1 MRKRWGKAISY
12 LLNPRDEHLQ
22 ALEMALRCNLSQ
34 SLEEAAANVS
44 YRYLFPHREQLD

>member
-12 LLNPRDEHLQ
+12 LLNPRDEHLP

-34 SLEEAAANVS
+34 SLEDAAANFS
-44 YRYLFPHREQLD
+44 YLFPHREQLD